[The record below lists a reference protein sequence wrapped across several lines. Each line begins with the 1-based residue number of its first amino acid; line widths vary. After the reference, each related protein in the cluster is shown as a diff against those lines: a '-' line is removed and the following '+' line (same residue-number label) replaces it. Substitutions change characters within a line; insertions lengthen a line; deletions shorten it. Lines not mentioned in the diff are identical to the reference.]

1 MTRVQR
7 LFVGAVGVAFSAVG
21 LFCLAA
27 LALVVIGALVLP
39 EAGAGAG
46 AAGGGVV
53 LTAGAGLAAAAGGCC
68 CAIVLH
74 RRQGPPPR
82 RASFID
88 PATEKGRHATGG

>member
-27 LALVVIGALVLP
+27 LTLVVIGALVLP
-39 EAGAGAG
+39 EAGE
-46 AAGGGVV
+46 AGGGVV

-88 PATEKGRHATGG
+88 PATGKGRHATGG

>member
-39 EAGAGAG
+39 EAGAAG
-46 AAGGGVV
+46 IGVV
-53 LTAGAGLAAAAGGCC
+53 LTAVAGLAAAAGGCC
-68 CAIVLH
+68 CAIVLN